1 MFTYLV
7 QVSDSCK
14 NLMQNQN
21 EIRQIVKEVINKNV
35 VKNSDQFKNILEIEL
50 ANVFENND
58 RRISIDSMYRMDT
71 PKKISYFVTIMMRG
85 KKPLMLFVE
94 YKDMCSLKEIAAWE
108 ISKQYDTIEHLN
120 EFFIKDELPI
130 ALKSVV
136 EKYLEN

>member
-1 MFTYLV
+1 
-7 QVSDSCK
+7 
-14 NLMQNQN
+14 MQNQN

-35 VKNSDQFKNILEIEL
+35 MKNSDQFKNILEIEL

-85 KKPLMLFVE
+85 KKPLMLYVE
-94 YKDMCSLKEIAAWE
+94 YKDMAAWE

-120 EFFIKDELPI
+120 ELFIKDELPI
-130 ALKSVV
+130 ALKS
-136 EKYLEN
+136 

>member
-1 MFTYLV
+1 
-7 QVSDSCK
+7 
-14 NLMQNQN
+14 
-21 EIRQIVKEVINKNV
+21 
-35 VKNSDQFKNILEIEL
+35 
-50 ANVFENND
+50 
-58 RRISIDSMYRMDT
+58 MYRMDT

-120 EFFIKDELPI
+120 ELFIKDELPI

-136 EKYLEN
+136 EKYLENWYFLSFWLIIVLDKMTVL